1 MNTYSKKRYSHGRN
15 SIKICNLLV
24 ARKKQWYL
32 YFPTL
37 HFMFY
42 FDTLFGFYWHMNLHL
57 WSIIY
62 FSFLLLV
69 LHQNQP
75 LDALLCTTLFM
86 KKYRAGQRGAP
97 KYQDLISRVLVG
109 ANDALRSIK

>member
-1 MNTYSKKRYSHGRN
+1 
-15 SIKICNLLV
+15 
-24 ARKKQWYL
+24 
-32 YFPTL
+32 
-37 HFMFY
+37 MFY
-42 FDTLFGFYWHMNLHL
+42 DEYIVWILLAYECSSLEYYMHVFA
-57 WSIIY
+57 
-62 FSFLLLV
+62 FSFLVLV